1 MSTVEELFPYVT
13 VVLAEQNWPP
23 LIPASLTGLS
33 QRLAVH
39 LTAVSLL
46 KEPQELPSLKE
57 RNQCD
62 FVVEV
67 DMEDTAETFRI
78 MKKLMAQQGG
88 KSKANL
94 YMMTSK

>member
-1 MSTVEELFPYVT
+1 MEEFFPYVT
-13 VVLAEQNWPP
+13 VVLAEQNWLP
-23 LIPASLTGLS
+23 LTPAAPMGLS

-39 LTAVSLL
+39 LSSASLL

-67 DMEDTAETFRI
+67 NMEDIAETFTI

-88 KSKANL
+88 KSNL